1 MSVVV
6 DSAESAGTSP
16 RGGLATVSRR
26 RRSGRRAEPD
36 AAAQLEAKL
45 GERLRTD
52 QMTRGAYVSDAS
64 LYRRYPAAVLEPR
77 DRQDIR
83 WGIELAALRGWPVV
97 ARGGGTSV
105 AGNAIGE
112 GLVIDTSRRM
122 GSILEIDPER
132 RVARIEPGVLCDQL
146 KAAAAGH
153 SLTYGPDPSTHSRCT
168 IGGMVANNACGSHS
182 VAWGTSASNLE
193 SMTLMLADGREVTL
207 SRGGADDPVIEQAL
221 RSLRDDELALLRL
234 ELGRFPRQVSGYGLH
249 YLLPENSFDVAKA
262 AAGSEGTIGVITEL
276 TVSLVPLPAST
287 ALAVLAFPTVFD
299 AAAAAPGLRLRGVAT
314 IEGMGGDLLEALR
327 QSRGDE
333 TAGSELPGTDPAGPQ
348 AGGWL
353 YCETTGENALEAT
366 RLAERLVEGAP
377 EMLSSRIVEDP
388 AEARALWRIREA
400 SAGLVTRLPDGGEA
414 WPGWE
419 DSAVPA
425 VHLADY
431 LRDLYD
437 LMAEHDLRG
446 IPFGHFGEGCVHLRL
461 SFPLSSPGGDQA
473 FRGFMEGAAELV
485 ARHGGS
491 LSGEHGDGRARSA
504 LLDRMYSPE
513 MLAAFGRFKR
523 IFDPGNIFNP
533 GVLVDPEPVDDRLR
547 PGPGQRSFELTPVHA
562 LSRDGGSLVNA
573 VNRCVGVGSC
583 RSAEGAM
590 CPSFQATGD
599 EAHSTRGRARLL
611 SEMLRGETLTDGY
624 RSQEV
629 KEALDLC
636 LSCKACV
643 SECPVNVDMATYKS
657 EFLHRFYERRLR
669 PMAHYTMGWLPA
681 LTWVMHRVPGAAR
694 LANATVKIP
703 AAEKLLM
710 LCAGVDRSRS
720 MIRFAPRS
728 LQAQFAQTRRRR
740 ERERPDAASAESTCT
755 ACAAVQSPATQR
767 PAAERPAVQGVIV
780 ESPSKPV
787 VVLWPDSFSNHLETG
802 PGLAAIEVLE
812 ALGYQVEMPAQFVC
826 CGLTWHSTGQLDMT
840 RWALKRTL
848 DAMEPY
854 IEAGLPIIG
863 LEPSCREM
871 LAHEV
876 TELLPADPRAAALQQ
891 LVVSFGAVVA
901 PHIPAAAA
909 AAGSATAAADGAC
922 SAEGT
927 AEGEKP
933 DSSAG
938 TGSSWPFSRLD
949 VAAVSQVHCHERSLG
964 SHDREAEVLAAV
976 GVGEEAIQTGCC
988 GLAGN
993 WGFEPGH
1000 AELSRSL
1007 GERELFPAIRSRG
1020 AQDIVLADGFSCR
1033 TQVRQETGVQALHVA
1048 EVMQRALHVWRGSHG
1063 CGTLRS

>member
-1 MSVVV
+1 MSVV
-6 DSAESAGTSP
+6 DSAGAAHAGPRHP
-16 RGGLATVSRR
+16 RGGH
-26 RRSGRRAEPD
+26 SGAGSAGAAEAAAPVAAAPEAGSPAAD
-36 AAAQLEAKL
+36 AAADLEVKL
-45 GERLRTD
+45 GDRLRTD
-52 QMTRGAYVSDAS
+52 AMTRAAYVSDAS

-83 WGIELAALRGWPVV
+83 WGIELAALRAWPVV

-122 GSILEIDPER
+122 ASILGIDPQR
-132 RVARIEPGVLCDQL
+132 QIARIEPGVLCDQV
-146 KAAAAGH
+146 KAAAARHG
-153 SLTYGPDPSTHSRCT
+153 LTYGPDPSTHSRCT
-168 IGGMVANNACGSHS
+168 VGGMVANNACGSHS
-182 VAWGTSASNLE
+182 VAWGTSASNLQ

-207 SRGGADDPVIEQAL
+207 SSGGADDATIEDAL
-221 RSLRDDELALLRL
+221 RALRDDELALLRL

-276 TVSLVPLPAST
+276 TVSLVPLPPST

-299 AAAAAPGLRLRGVAT
+299 AAAAAPELRRRGVAT
-314 IEGMGGDLLEALR
+314 IEGMGGDLLAALR

-333 TAGSELPGTDPAGPQ
+333 SAGSELPGTDPAEPQ

-353 YCETTGENALEAT
+353 YCETTGETPEEAAQ
-366 RLAERLVEGAP
+366 LAQRLVDEASG
-377 EMLSSRIVEDP
+377 LLTSRIVDDP
-388 AEARALWRIREA
+388 AETRALWRIRES

-425 VHLADY
+425 AHLADY

-437 LMAEHDLRG
+437 LMAQHDLRG

-473 FRGFMEGAAELV
+473 FRRFMEDAADLV

-504 LLDRMYSPE
+504 LLGRMYSPE
-513 MLAAFGRFKR
+513 MLAAFARFKR
-523 IFDPGNIFNP
+523 IFDPGNVFNP

-562 LSRDGGSLVNA
+562 LAGDGGSLVNA
-573 VNRCVGVGSC
+573 VNRCVGVGAC
-583 RSAEGAM
+583 RSAEGSM
-590 CPSFQATGD
+590 CPSFQVTGD
-599 EAHSTRGRARLL
+599 EVHSTRGRARVL
-611 SEMLRGETLTDGY
+611 SEMLRGETITEGY

-636 LSCKACV
+636 LSCKACA

-657 EFLHRFYERRLR
+657 EFLHRFYARRLR

-681 LTWVMHRVPGAAR
+681 LTWAMHRVPGAAR

-710 LCAGVDRSRS
+710 LAAGVDRTRS

-728 LQAQFAQTRRRR
+728 LQSQFARSRRRR
-740 ERERPDAASAESTCT
+740 GRAEGSGISSLDAGNAGVPTER
-755 ACAAVQSPATQR
+755 AT
-767 PAAERPAVQGVIV
+767 
-780 ESPSKPV
+780 KPI

-812 ALGYQVEMPAQFVC
+812 ALGYTVEMPHQFVC
-826 CGLTWHSTGQLDMT
+826 CGLTWHSTGQLDMA
-840 RWALKRTL
+840 RWALSRTL

-863 LEPSCREM
+863 LEPSCREL

-876 TELLPADPRAAALQQ
+876 TELLPGDPRAAALQR
-891 LVVSFGAVVA
+891 LIVSFGSVVA
-901 PHIPAAAA
+901 RHIPQS
-909 AAGSATAAADGAC
+909 G
-922 SAEGT
+922 
-927 AEGEKP
+927 GEPPSGQPQHDDVTEPRDP
-933 DSSAG
+933 DHQDVLA
-938 TGSSWPFSRLD
+938 WPFARLD
-949 VAAVSQVHCHERSLG
+949 VGAVSQVHCHERSLG
-964 SHDREAEVLAAV
+964 SHDREAELLAAV
-976 GVGEEAIQTGCC
+976 GIREETVQTGCC

-1000 AELSRSL
+1000 AEISRRL
-1007 GERELFPAIRSRG
+1007 GERELFPAIRSRAEG
-1020 AQDIVLADGFSCR
+1020 DIVLADGFSCR
-1033 TQVRQETGVQALHVA
+1033 TQVRQEAGVRALHVA
-1048 EVMQRALHVWRGSHG
+1048 EVMQCALRVARQS
-1063 CGTLRS
+1063 